1 MLVLNGE
8 ELCDLYS
15 SAGVVIAV
23 KCRILRWVGYAA
35 RIINAR
41 RGAV

>member
-1 MLVLNGE
+1 MLVLNDE
-8 ELCDLYS
+8 ELCDLHRT
-15 SAGVVIAV
+15 AGVVMAV

-35 RIINAR
+35 KIINAR